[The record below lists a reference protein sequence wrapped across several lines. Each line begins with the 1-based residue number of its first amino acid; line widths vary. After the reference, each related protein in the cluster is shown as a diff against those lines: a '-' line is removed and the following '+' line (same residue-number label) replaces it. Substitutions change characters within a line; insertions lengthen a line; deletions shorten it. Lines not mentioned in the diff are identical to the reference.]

1 MRFGIHCFRNAL
13 GEVYHAMKAKQKYP
27 KNFEIEIKRRSGLSV
42 QCVISN
48 KLQIAQYK
56 SLLPQVLTH

>member
-1 MRFGIHCFRNAL
+1 
-13 GEVYHAMKAKQKYP
+13 MKAKQKYP

-56 SLLPQVLTH
+56 SLLPQALTH